1 MTLKKYLAVM
11 VIATA
16 VCWTV
21 FLFVASVINP
31 EATNG
36 IGFFLFYL
44 SLFMAFSGTAALIG
58 FLIRFVALK
67 RELAFH
73 AVRIAFRQSFLFS
86 LFVISVLI
94 LLSQGLFNW
103 LNLLMLIVVFVI
115 IETVM
120 ISSSKNR

>member
-11 VIATA
+11 VLATA
-16 VCWTV
+16 VCWTI

-31 EATNG
+31 ESTNS

-44 SLFMAFSGTAALIG
+44 SLFMALSGTASLVG

-67 RELAFH
+67 RDLAFR
-73 AVRIAFRQSFLFS
+73 AVRIAFRQSFLFA
-86 LFVISVLI
+86 LFIIAILI
-94 LLSQGLFNW
+94 LLSQDLFNW

-115 IETVM
+115 TETVM

>member
-1 MTLKKYLAVM
+1 
-11 VIATA
+11 
-16 VCWTV
+16 
-21 FLFVASVINP
+21 
-31 EATNG
+31 
-36 IGFFLFYL
+36 
-44 SLFMAFSGTAALIG
+44 MALSGTASLIG

-73 AVRIAFRQSFLFS
+73 AVQIAFRQSFLFA
-86 LFVISVLI
+86 LFIIAILI

-115 IETVM
+115 TETVM

>member
-11 VIATA
+11 VLATA
-16 VCWTV
+16 VCWTI

-31 EATNG
+31 ESTNT

-44 SLFMAFSGTAALIG
+44 SLFMALSGTASLVG

-67 RELAFH
+67 RDLAFH
-73 AVRIAFRQSFLFS
+73 AVRIAFRQSFLFA
-86 LFVISVLI
+86 LFIIAILI
-94 LLSQGLFNW
+94 LLSQSLFNW

-115 IETVM
+115 TETVM

>member
-11 VIATA
+11 VLATA
-16 VCWTV
+16 VCWTI

-31 EATNG
+31 DSTNG

-44 SLFMAFSGTAALIG
+44 SLFMALSGTGSLIG

-67 RELAFH
+67 RDLAFH
-73 AVRIAFRQSFLFS
+73 AVRIAFRQSFLFA
-86 LFVISVLI
+86 LFVISTLI
-94 LLSQGLFNW
+94 LLSQDL
-103 LNLLMLIVVFVI
+103 LNLLNLIMLIIVFVI

-120 ISSSKNR
+120 ISSAKNR